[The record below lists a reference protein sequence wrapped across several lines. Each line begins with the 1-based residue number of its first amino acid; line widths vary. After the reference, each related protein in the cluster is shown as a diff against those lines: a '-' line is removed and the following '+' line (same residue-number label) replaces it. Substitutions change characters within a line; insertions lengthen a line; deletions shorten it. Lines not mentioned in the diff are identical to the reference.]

1 MAAPGLGVGDIISL
15 GKYLYDT
22 AKAILSV
29 DKDLE
34 LLALHIEGHGLKLKR
49 IDDDEALRFISKEE
63 FVQVKS
69 LFLEEFNLTSLLG
82 RTMERDLSK
91 Q

>member
-1 MAAPGLGVGDIISL
+1 MAAPGIGVSDIINL
-15 GKYLYDT
+15 GKYLYNT
-22 AKAILSV
+22 AKAMLNV

-63 FVQVKS
+63 FVQLNVSFWK
-69 LFLEEFNLTSLLG
+69 NLS
-82 RTMERDLSK
+82 
-91 Q
+91 